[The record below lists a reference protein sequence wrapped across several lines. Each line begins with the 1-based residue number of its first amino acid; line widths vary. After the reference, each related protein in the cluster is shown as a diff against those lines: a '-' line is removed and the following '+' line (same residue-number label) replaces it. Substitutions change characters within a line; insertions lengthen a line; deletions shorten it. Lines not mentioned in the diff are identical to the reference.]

1 MSFILLYCF
10 NLTLTIF
17 INIVECLLE
26 IIVLSTIL
34 IGIKQMNYI
43 KIIYYK
49 IEGQHYQG
57 RLRLLLSAGNSAV
70 VPS

>member
-10 NLTLTIF
+10 TLTLTIF
-17 INIVECLLE
+17 INNAECLLE

-34 IGIKQMNYI
+34 LSVKQMNYI

-49 IEGQHYQG
+49 IKGQQLFG
-57 RLRLLLSAGNSAV
+57 VIVTIRGNYDYC
-70 VPS
+70 